1 MIPFFFLPQTWSHDM
16 WSVHEQN
23 LKDVRMVRDIPS
35 PSIKPVSELK
45 FKTRLCNFSRGSSKL
60 AFRYQSP
67 KSVSMLPDR
76 SSSITRAVREL
87 HVTPSQV
94 QQSVP
99 PPHEGKE
106 VPFGWLMES
115 LSSKRALF
123 SFSKHPKP
131 PHNNSWK
138 PKTKTQKHR
147 TCGHSIEIMLR
158 SLSFPTLHKW
168 YAIYKLSNRCFS
180 RAS

>member
-1 MIPFFFLPQTWSHDM
+1 
-16 WSVHEQN
+16 
-23 LKDVRMVRDIPS
+23 
-35 PSIKPVSELK
+35 
-45 FKTRLCNFSRGSSKL
+45 
-60 AFRYQSP
+60 
-67 KSVSMLPDR
+67 MLPDR

-87 HVTPSQV
+87 QVTPSQV

-99 PPHEGKE
+99 PLHEGKE

-138 PKTKTQKHR
+138 PKTKTQKQR

-158 SLSFPTLHKW
+158 LLSFPTLDKW
-168 YAIYKLSNRCFS
+168 YAIYKLLNRCSS
-180 RAS
+180 RASQVPLYNQHAIVYFITNQLNAGAFFSPAFTVGKMSARRLLLKWWSVAGILVPH